1 MGYIDGKTDT
11 DLLLEEEDPA
21 EDRERLVMLEVGRGT
36 DRDELGCDF
45 ISRLVLIIIIILAG
59 VFACL

>member
-21 EDRERLVMLEVGRGT
+21 EDRERLVMLEVGGGT

-45 ISRLVLIIIIILAG
+45 KISAHNIILAG